1 MFEFGRELRR
11 FLGGEP
17 VAGVF
22 RDGLTGGDSSLLELL
37 DLRLLINEARG
48 ADVAAGRIGVKDRG
62 TRLIEA
68 SVAWREVAR
77 RSGDAT
83 ALRKAASSAEAAAKL
98 LAEQHKASGVARAR
112 AEQGLCALLGAEL
125 FGDEGLVAAAERV
138 LAEAAGASGVGAAL
152 AEATLAGIRGRSA
165 LGSSTGVATIAAAY
179 EAPLA
184 ALGAAGRASPAARL
198 MAAEHRIARADLLS
212 LEGAALRN
220 KDLIDHGVREA
231 KAALSGLDLAVEPL
245 SWGRAKAVE
254 GAALARLAELTGDVG
269 AAADGVDALAGALEQ
284 VAKDHSPLDWARI
297 QAGLG
302 QALIVLGE
310 TSDNPRAFE
319 QAVTCFD
326 RAELVLKEQPA
337 LALRAQAAGARAMA
351 LGRQAELTGDLAVL
365 DVAIAA
371 LKTELCRLKPSADPV
386 AWAVAQMNLARLY
399 ETRVDI
405 TGRDDGGLEAAAV
418 ALTTA
423 MDVFG
428 EEGMRSL
435 TDLAHQALERLRTRG
450 APHQADGR
458 P

>member
-22 RDGLTGGDSSLLELL
+22 RDGLTGGDSTLLELL

-62 TRLIEA
+62 IRLIEA
-68 SVAWREVAR
+68 AVAWREVAR

-83 ALRKAASSAEAAAKL
+83 ALRKAASSAEAAAKVF
-98 LAEQHKASGVARAR
+98 AEQHKASGLARAK
-112 AEQGLCALLGAEL
+112 AEQGLCATLGAEL
-125 FGDEGLVAAAERV
+125 FGDEGLLAAAERV
-138 LAEAAGASGVGAAL
+138 LTEAASAAGVGAAL
-152 AEATLAGIRGRSA
+152 AGAALAGLHGRTA
-165 LGSSTGVATIAAAY
+165 LAAGDNVGSIAAAF

-184 ALGAAGRASPAARL
+184 ALSAAGRSSPAARL
-198 MAAEHRIARADLLS
+198 MAAEYRMGRADLLS
-212 LEGAALRN
+212 LAGAALRER
-220 KDLIDHGVREA
+220 DLIDHGVREA
-231 KAALSGLDLAVEPL
+231 RAAAAALDLAVEPL
-245 SWGRAKAVE
+245 SWGRARAAE
-254 GAALARLAELTGDVG
+254 GAALALLAELTGDVG
-269 AAADGVDALAGALEQ
+269 AAADGVDAFASALEQ
-284 VAKDHSPLDWARI
+284 VARDHSPLDWARV

-365 DVAIAA
+365 DVAVAA
-371 LKTELCRLKPSADPV
+371 LKTELCRLKPGAEPV
-386 AWAVAQMNLARLY
+386 AWAVAQLNLARLY
-399 ETRVDI
+399 ETRADI
-405 TGRDDGGLEAAAV
+405 TGRDDGGLAAASV
-418 ALTTA
+418 ALATA
-423 MDVFG
+423 MDVFA

-435 TDLAHQALERLRTRG
+435 TDLAHQALERLRTRRI
-450 APHQADGR
+450 AI
-458 P
+458 

>member
-22 RDGLTGGDSSLLELL
+22 RDGLTGGDSTLLELL

-48 ADVAAGRIGVKDRG
+48 ADVAAGRIGVKDRA

-83 ALRKAASSAEAAAKL
+83 ALRKAASGAEAAAKL
-98 LAEQHKASGVARAR
+98 FTEQHKASGVARAK

-138 LAEAAGASGVGAAL
+138 LGEAATASGVGAAL
-152 AEATLAGIRGRSA
+152 AGAALAGVRGRSA
-165 LGSSTGVATIAAAY
+165 LASNNGVAAITAAY
-179 EAPLA
+179 DGPLA
-184 ALGAAGRASPAARL
+184 VLTAAGRASPAARQ
-198 MAAEHRIARADLLS
+198 MAAEHRTIRADLLS
-212 LEGAALRN
+212 LAGAAGRD
-220 KDLIDHGVREA
+220 KDLIEQGVREA
-231 KAALSGLDLAVEPL
+231 KAVVAGLDLAVEPL
-245 SWGRAKAVE
+245 SWGRARAAE
-254 GAALARLAELTGDVG
+254 GAALALLAELTGDVG
-269 AAADGVDALAGALEQ
+269 VAADGVDALAGALEQ

-297 QAGLG
+297 QTGLG
-302 QALIVLGE
+302 QALILLGE

-365 DVAIAA
+365 DVAVAA
-371 LKTELCRLKPSADPV
+371 LKTELCRLKPSVEPV

-405 TGRDDGGLEAAAV
+405 TGRDDGGLEAASV
-418 ALTTA
+418 ALATA

-450 APHQADGR
+450 APHQADER
-458 P
+458 W

>member
-17 VAGVF
+17 VAGVW
-22 RDGLTGGDSSLLELL
+22 RDGLTGGDQTLLELL

-48 ADVAAGRIGVKDRG
+48 ADVAAGRIGIKDRG
-62 TRLIEA
+62 ARLLEA
-68 SVAWREVAR
+68 AVAWREVAR

-98 LAEQHKASGVARAR
+98 FQDGHKAASLARAR

-125 FGDEGLVAAAERV
+125 FGDEGLVAAAEHV
-138 LAEAAGASGVGAAL
+138 LVEAAAASGVGAAL
-152 AEATLAGIRGRSA
+152 AGAALAGVRARSA
-165 LGSSTGVATIAAAY
+165 LASGENLGQIAATF
-179 EAPLA
+179 EGPLA
-184 ALGAAGRASPAARL
+184 ALTAAGRASPAARL
-198 MAAEHRIARADLLS
+198 LAAEHRAARADLLALAGAS
-212 LEGAALRN
+212 LRER
-220 KDLIDHGVREA
+220 DLIDRAVREA
-231 KAALSGLDLAVEPL
+231 RAASSGLDATVEPL
-245 SWGRAKAVE
+245 SWGRARAVE
-254 GAALARLAELTGDVG
+254 GAALSLLAELTGDVG

-284 VAKDHSPLDWARI
+284 VAREHSPLDWARI

-326 RAELVLKEQPA
+326 RAELVLREQPV

-365 DVAIAA
+365 DVAVAA
-371 LKTELCRLKPSADPV
+371 LKTELCRIRPSVEPV
-386 AWAVAQMNLARLY
+386 AWAVAQLNLARLY
-399 ETRVDI
+399 ETRADI
-405 TGRDDGGLEAAAV
+405 TGRDDGGLAAASV
-418 ALTTA
+418 ALATA
-423 MDVFG
+423 MDVFA

-450 APHQADGR
+450 LVQ
-458 P
+458 

>member
-17 VAGVF
+17 VAGVH
-22 RDGLTGGDSSLLELL
+22 RDGLTGGDSTLLELL

-48 ADVAAGRIGVKDRG
+48 ADIAAGRIGVRDRG
-62 TRLIEA
+62 MRLVEA
-68 SVAWREVAR
+68 AVAWREVAR

-98 LAEQHKASGVARAR
+98 FAEQHKASGVARAK
-112 AEQGLCALLGAEL
+112 AEQGLCALLGADL

-138 LAEAAGASGVGAAL
+138 LGEAASASGVGAAL
-152 AEATLAGIRGRSA
+152 AGATLAGLRARLA
-165 LGSSTGVATIAAAY
+165 LTGGEPCDAPAAAY

-184 ALGAAGRASPAARL
+184 ALTAAGRASPAARL
-198 MAAEHRIARADLLS
+198 MAVEQRVARADLLA
-212 LEGAALRN
+212 LAGASRHDR
-220 KDLIDHGVREA
+220 DLIDHGVREA
-231 KAALSGLDLAVEPL
+231 RAASATLDVAIEPL
-245 SWGRAKAVE
+245 TWSRTRAAE
-254 GAALARLAELTGDVG
+254 GAALSLLAELTGDVG
-269 AAADGVDALAGALEQ
+269 AAADGVDALASALEQ

-326 RAELVLKEQPA
+326 RAELVLKDQPV
-337 LALRAQAAGARAMA
+337 LALRAQAASGRAAA

-365 DVAIAA
+365 DCAVAA
-371 LKTELCRLKPSADPV
+371 LKTELCRLQPSAEPV
-386 AWAVAQMNLARLY
+386 AWAIAQLNLARLY
-399 ETRVDI
+399 ETRADI
-405 TGRDDGGLEAAAV
+405 TGRDDGALASASV

-423 MDVFG
+423 MDVFA

-450 APHQADGR
+450 GGA
-458 P
+458 

>member
-17 VAGVF
+17 VASVY
-22 RDGLTGGDSSLLELL
+22 RDGLTGGDSTLLELL

-48 ADVAAGRIGVKDRG
+48 AAVAAGRLGIKDRG

-68 SVAWREVAR
+68 AVAWREVAR

-98 LAEQHKASGVARAR
+98 FTDHHKASGVARAK
-112 AEQGLCALLGAEL
+112 AEQGLCALLGADL

-138 LAEAAGASGVGAAL
+138 LDEAASASGVGAAL
-152 AEATLAGIRGRSA
+152 AGATLAGLRGRAA
-165 LGSSTGVATIAAAY
+165 LSTGEHVDALAAAF

-184 ALGAAGRASPAARL
+184 ALASAGRASPAARL
-198 MAAEHRIARADLLS
+198 MAVEQRVARADLL
-212 LEGAALRN
+212 
-220 KDLIDHGVREA
+220 
-231 KAALSGLDLAVEPL
+231 
-245 SWGRAKAVE
+245 
-254 GAALARLAELTGDVG
+254 ALAGADDGETGHAATAARPARHRRRWTSPSSARDLEPHRAARCGARLLAELTGDVG
-269 AAADGVDALAGALEQ
+269 AAADGVDVLASALEQ
-284 VAKDHSPLDWARI
+284 VAREHSPLDWARI
-297 QAGLG
+297 QTGLG

-326 RAELVLKEQPA
+326 RAELVLKDQPV
-337 LALRAQAAGARAMA
+337 LALRAQAAGGRAMA

-365 DVAIAA
+365 DCAVAA
-371 LKTELCRLKPSADPV
+371 LKTELCRLKPSAEPV
-386 AWAVAQMNLARLY
+386 AWAITQLNLARLY
-399 ETRVDI
+399 ETRAEI
-405 TGRDDGGLEAAAV
+405 TGRDDAALKAASV
-418 ALTTA
+418 ALATA
-423 MDVFG
+423 MDVFS

-450 APHQADGR
+450 HAK
-458 P
+458 

>member
-17 VAGVF
+17 VAGVW
-22 RDGLTGGDSSLLELL
+22 RDGLTGGDAALLELL
-37 DLRLLINEARG
+37 DLRLLIDEARG
-48 ADVAAGRIGVKDRG
+48 ADIAAGRIGTKDRG
-62 TRLIEA
+62 MRLVEA
-68 SVAWREVAR
+68 AVAWREVAR
-77 RSGDAT
+77 RSGDAI
-83 ALRKAASSAEAAAKL
+83 ALRKAASSAEAATKL
-98 LAEQHKASGVARAR
+98 FKDQHKASGVARAR

-138 LAEAAGASGVGAAL
+138 LGEAALASGVGAAL
-152 AEATLAGIRGRSA
+152 AQAALAGLRGRRA
-165 LGSSTGVATIAAAY
+165 LTAGDNVQVLAARF

-184 ALGAAGRASPAARL
+184 ALTAAGRANAAARL
-198 MAAEHRIARADLLS
+198 MAAEHRSARADLLA
-212 LEGAALRN
+212 LAGAASRER
-220 KDLIDHGVREA
+220 DLVDQGVREA
-231 KAALSGLDLAVEPL
+231 RTAAAALDAAVEPL
-245 SWGRAKAVE
+245 SWGRARATE
-254 GAALARLAELTGDVG
+254 GAALSLLAELTGDV
-269 AAADGVDALAGALEQ
+269 AAAAEGVDTLASALEQ
-284 VAKDHSPLDWARI
+284 VAREHSPLDWARI

-310 TSDNPRAFE
+310 ASDNPRAFE

-365 DVAIAA
+365 DAAVAA
-371 LKTELCRLKPSADPV
+371 LKTGLCRVKPGAEPV
-386 AWAVAQMNLARLY
+386 AWAVAQLNLARLY

-405 TGRDDGGLEAAAV
+405 TGRDDGGLAAASV
-418 ALTTA
+418 ALATA
-423 MDVFG
+423 MDVFA

-450 APHQADGR
+450 CPTRSD
-458 P
+458 

>member
-17 VAGVF
+17 VASVY
-22 RDGLTGGDSSLLELL
+22 RDGLTGGDSTLLELL

-48 ADVAAGRIGVKDRG
+48 ADVAAGRLGIKDRG

-68 SVAWREVAR
+68 AVAWREVAR

-98 LAEQHKASGVARAR
+98 FTDHHKASGVARAK
-112 AEQGLCALLGAEL
+112 AEQGLCALLGADL

-138 LAEAAGASGVGAAL
+138 LDEAASASGVGAAL
-152 AEATLAGIRGRSA
+152 AGATLAGLRGRAA
-165 LGSSTGVATIAAAY
+165 LSTGEHVDALAAAF

-184 ALGAAGRASPAARL
+184 ALASAGRASPAARL
-198 MAAEHRIARADLLS
+198 MAVEQRVARADLLALAGATLHDRDLIDHS
-212 LEGAALRN
+212 LREARAAGATLDVAVEPLTWGRTRAAEGAALS
-220 KDLIDHGVREA
+220 L
-231 KAALSGLDLAVEPL
+231 
-245 SWGRAKAVE
+245 
-254 GAALARLAELTGDVG
+254 LAELTGDVG
-269 AAADGVDALAGALEQ
+269 AAADGVDVLASALEQ
-284 VAKDHSPLDWARI
+284 VAREHSPLDWARI
-297 QAGLG
+297 QTGLG

-326 RAELVLKEQPA
+326 RAELVLKDQPV
-337 LALRAQAAGARAMA
+337 LALRAQAAGGRAMA

-365 DVAIAA
+365 DCAVAA
-371 LKTELCRLKPSADPV
+371 LKTELCRLKPSAEPV
-386 AWAVAQMNLARLY
+386 AWAITQLNLARLY
-399 ETRVDI
+399 ETRAEI
-405 TGRDDGGLEAAAV
+405 TGRDDAALKAASV
-418 ALTTA
+418 ALATA
-423 MDVFG
+423 MDVFS

-450 APHQADGR
+450 HAK
-458 P
+458 